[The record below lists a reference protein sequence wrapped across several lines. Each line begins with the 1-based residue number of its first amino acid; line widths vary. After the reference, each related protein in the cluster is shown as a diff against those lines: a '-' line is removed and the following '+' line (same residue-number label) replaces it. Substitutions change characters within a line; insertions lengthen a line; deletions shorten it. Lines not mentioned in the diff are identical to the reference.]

1 MTDNEETVSDTVAY
15 YCVLT
20 DVYKKKYKIR
30 YKLFR
35 WILRHIEL
43 CLGEESAIW
52 LLMQEIKSN
61 RTQYQV
67 IPFLKKYQK

>member
-1 MTDNEETVSDTVAY
+1 MEDNKSAVSDKVAY

-43 CLGEESAIW
+43 CLGEEITIW
-52 LLMQEIKSN
+52 ILMQEIIEIRKASN
-61 RTQYQV
+61 
-67 IPFLKKYQK
+67 